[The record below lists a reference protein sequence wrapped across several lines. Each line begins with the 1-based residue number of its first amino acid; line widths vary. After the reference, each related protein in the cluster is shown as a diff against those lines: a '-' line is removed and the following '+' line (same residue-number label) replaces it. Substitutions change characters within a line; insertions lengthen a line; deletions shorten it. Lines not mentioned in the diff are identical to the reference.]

1 MNNLNINKIL
11 NRNNIENDIIN
22 KLEHFQKNKNDL
34 LIKRGFYIY
43 GNSGVGKTEFIKK
56 ILKDLDYDIVMY
68 DSGDIRNKTII
79 DSIASKNTTDKSI
92 ISMFNKKIRKI
103 AIIMDEIDS
112 MNNGDKGGISALIK
126 LIRPKKT
133 KKQKQEEITMN
144 PIICIGNYHIDK
156 KIKELMKVTN
166 VYELKQPTN
175 LQIQTINQIL
185 MPDIDISILK
195 KLNNLING
203 DLRKVCSCINI
214 YNYQKNILKSD
225 LLENV
230 LQSKINND
238 YTKDI
243 TKNLLNNFVSLEN
256 HNTIMNETD
265 RTIVSLLFHE
275 NIVDCLKL
283 NEDKK
288 KNILF
293 YLNSL
298 EHYSFA
304 DYIDRVT
311 FQKQI
316 WIFNEISSIMK
327 TIRVN
332 NEYIQQYNN
341 ETKKNKYNINDIRFT
356 KILTKYST
364 EYNNMLFIQELC
376 NKLQMDKSDLLS
388 FFSDLKN
395 KHDDSYIIDLL
406 DNYEIS
412 KLDINRI
419 FRYIDNYTLDD
430 EKSI

>member
-1 MNNLNINKIL
+1 MDNLNINKLL
-11 NRNNIENDIIN
+11 NRNIIENDIKN
-22 KLEHFQKNKNDL
+22 KLEYFQKNKNDL

-56 ILKDLDYDIVMY
+56 ILKDLDYDIILY
-68 DSGDIRNKTII
+68 DSGDIRNKSII

-133 KKQKQEEITMN
+133 KKQKLEEITMN

-175 LQIQTINQIL
+175 LQIQTINSIL
-185 MPDIDISILK
+185 MPELDISILK
-195 KLNNLING
+195 KLNNLISG
-203 DLRKVCSCINI
+203 DLRKVSSCNNL
-214 YNYQKNILKSD
+214 YNYKKTIFNDD
-225 LLENV
+225 LLDNV

-243 TKNLLNNFVSLEN
+243 TKNLLNNFISIEQ

-275 NIVDCLKL
+275 NIVDCFKN
-283 NEDKK
+283 NEDKRK
-288 KNILF
+288 SILF

-332 NEYIQQYNN
+332 NEYINN
-341 ETKKNKYNINDIRFT
+341 YVNKNKKNNINEIRFT

-388 FFSDLKN
+388 FFIDLKN
-395 KHDDSYIIDLL
+395 KHDENYIFELL
-406 DNYEIS
+406 NNYDIT

-419 FRYIDNYTLDD
+419 FRYIENYNLID
-430 EKSI
+430 E